1 MAPRIVN
8 SYHEVDDEVS
18 TITMK
23 IQVEDRPNHEAAQD
37 IIKEILSLI
46 QTQTP
51 PPLLSVRSR
60 LTTEKPERSIHQLYI
75 TITDV
80 SRQSRFGN
88 HSNVNPIGI
97 PKKGVLHLI
106 VTRD

>member
-46 QTQTP
+46 
-51 PPLLSVRSR
+51 
-60 LTTEKPERSIHQLYI
+60 
-75 TITDV
+75 
-80 SRQSRFGN
+80 
-88 HSNVNPIGI
+88 
-97 PKKGVLHLI
+97 
-106 VTRD
+106 